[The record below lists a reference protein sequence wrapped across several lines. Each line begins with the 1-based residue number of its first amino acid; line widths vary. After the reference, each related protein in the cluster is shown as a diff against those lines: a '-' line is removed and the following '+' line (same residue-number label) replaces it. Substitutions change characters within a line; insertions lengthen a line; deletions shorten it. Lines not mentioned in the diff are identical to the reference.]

1 MNEIRF
7 IVEQAGCASCAALVN
22 EALAAIA
29 DVRVIEVDETADC
42 ASVCVTF
49 APDLTQEAVSLAL
62 QNASTAAGHEYR
74 VRPGS
79 WRAHSPL

>member
-1 MNEIRF
+1 M
-7 IVEQAGCASCAALVN
+7 N
-22 EALAAIA
+22 EALAPIA

-62 QNASTAAGHEYR
+62 LNASR
-74 VRPGS
+74 RPVMS
-79 WRAHSPL
+79 IA